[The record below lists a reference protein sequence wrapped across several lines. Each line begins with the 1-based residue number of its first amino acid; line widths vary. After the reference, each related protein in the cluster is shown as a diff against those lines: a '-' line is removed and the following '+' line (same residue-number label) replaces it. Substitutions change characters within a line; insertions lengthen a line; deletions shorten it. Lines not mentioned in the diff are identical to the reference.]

1 MLRWDFRLSP
11 RRVALAATCVGLV
24 IGLIAVTG
32 MDPALAE
39 APRPPLRVTAL
50 VITIGEIDLRW
61 SAVFD
66 ENVTGYAILRN
77 GTTLATVNAAA
88 QSYIDGDVK
97 PSTTYTYTLATIAPG
112 NIRSLP
118 SAPAVV
124 KTPAPPETTDLMPP
138 SPPDSLTATPQDA
151 GILLDWYDA
160 TDDTDITAYQIRR
173 DGLVL
178 ASVNGATLSFFDFR
192 VRPSTTYSY
201 TVEALD
207 VVGHHSQPSNLA
219 VAKTASFP
227 ADDPPNAPAMLTATP
242 GESSIALSWS
252 AVISDTDLAGYDI
265 RRNGTPLAHV
275 ISATLSFTDTDVL
288 AATTYTYTVEAVDIA
303 GNRSPPS
310 PPATATLVVT
320 FRRYSPFIT
329 RQ

>member
-1 MLRWDFRLSP
+1 MLRWYSRFSL
-11 RRVALAATCVGLV
+11 RRVALAATLV
-24 IGLIAVTG
+24 SLIIAVMAAAG
-32 MDPALAE
+32 LNWALAQ
-39 APRPPLRVTAL
+39 APRPPLQVRAL
-50 VITIGEIDLRW
+50 VISVGQIDVRW
-61 SAVFD
+61 SAVLD
-66 ENVTGYAILRN
+66 ENVTGYVVLRN

-138 SPPDSLTATPQDA
+138 SPPDSLTATPQDG

-160 TDDTDITAYQIRR
+160 TDDTDITAYRIRR

-207 VVGHHSQPSNLA
+207 VVGHHSAPSNLA
-219 VAKTASFP
+219 VATTASYP

-252 AVISDTDLAGYDI
+252 AVISDADLIGYDVL
-265 RRNGTPLAHV
+265 RNGTPLAHV
-275 ISATLSFTDTDVL
+275 ISTTLSFTDTDVL

-310 PPATATLVVT
+310 PPATAAVVVR
-320 FRRYSPFIT
+320 FRRYSPFVA
-329 RQ
+329 RE